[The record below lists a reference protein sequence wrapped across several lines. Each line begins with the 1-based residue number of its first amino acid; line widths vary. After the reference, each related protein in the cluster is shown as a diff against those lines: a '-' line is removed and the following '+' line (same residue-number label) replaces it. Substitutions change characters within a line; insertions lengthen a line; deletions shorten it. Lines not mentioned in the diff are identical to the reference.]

1 MARLILKSPYLKPGH
16 DQSPGGYLQYIATRE
31 GVEMAEDTS
40 RHLPST
46 AEQQKEIAKLIKQH
60 PDSKES
66 HEYEDYLHAPT
77 RGNADAFIQSV
88 FELYGDPQRDVYL
101 KYIDERPGSNGLF
114 TDEGVPIVLSQVQ
127 KEMNESQ
134 SNIWTHII
142 SLRRED
148 AERLGYNS
156 PEMWMYL
163 LRSQRN
169 MIAQQ
174 MKIAPEN
181 FRWYAAFHNE
191 GHHPH
196 VHMMA
201 YSVDPKEAYLTK
213 QGIETIKSNL
223 AKEIFRQDL
232 LQIYQKQT
240 DLRDELRQASRKRME
255 EIVTEID
262 NGNIPLPDIAQLL
275 IQLSDRLSKHKG
287 KKQYGY
293 LNTGTKKLVDEIVAI
308 LAADQRIQEL
318 YSLWYDLR
326 EDVLR
331 TYTDKMPERIPLAQ
345 QKEFKSIRNTVVQA
359 AQRIIVPI
367 IAPAVAPALPCVD
380 FSGNGEDEYQAAKEW
395 LCEPRVPFREEVEKQ
410 LYDAAIRGSVDAI
423 YGTGMLHLKT
433 DPATAIGYFELAAKQ
448 GHSYAEYQLGRI
460 YCFSLGVPQNLE
472 AGMEWLKASAG
483 HGNEH
488 AATLLSRVQQ
498 GLQNVA
504 LNAASGLLCSLANML
519 QASGEQNFQKRLRAD
534 RKQISK
540 TAQKK
545 QAQGLHHQEEYQGL
559 TMV

>member
-1 MARLILKSPYLKPGH
+1 LARLILKSPYLKPGGKK
-16 DQSPGGYLQYIATRE
+16 SPGGYLKYIATRE

-40 RHLPST
+40 RHLPAT
-46 AEQQKEIAKLIKQH
+46 AEQQKQIKALTKKH
-60 PDSKES
+60 PQSRES
-66 HEYEDYLHAPT
+66 HEYEDYLSNPT
-77 RGNADAFIQSV
+77 RGNADAFLWNICEEYQD
-88 FELYGDPQRDVYL
+88 GPKRDVYL
-101 KYIDERPGSNGLF
+101 RYIDERPGSNGLF

-148 AERLGYNS
+148 AERLGYNC
-156 PEMWMYL
+156 PEMWMHL

-174 MKIAPEN
+174 MKISPEN

-196 VHMMA
+196 IHMMA

-213 QGIETIKSNL
+213 QGIENIKSNL

-240 DLRDELRQASRKRME
+240 DLRDELRQASRERME
-255 EIVTEID
+255 EIVAEID

-275 IQLSDRLSKHKG
+275 IKLSDRLSKHKG

-318 YSLWYDLR
+318 YGLWYDLR

-331 TYTDKMPERIPLAQ
+331 TYTDKMPERIPLEQ

-433 DPATAIGYFELAAKQ
+433 DPEPPSAILNWLQSKVTVMQNTNWEESIASDWVFR
-448 GHSYAEYQLGRI
+448 RI
-460 YCFSLGVPQNLE
+460 WKPVWNG
-472 AGMEWLKASAG
+472 
-483 HGNEH
+483 
-488 AATLLSRVQQ
+488 
-498 GLQNVA
+498 
-504 LNAASGLLCSLANML
+504 
-519 QASGEQNFQKRLRAD
+519 
-534 RKQISK
+534 
-540 TAQKK
+540 
-545 QAQGLHHQEEYQGL
+545 
-559 TMV
+559 

>member
-1 MARLILKSPYLKPGH
+1 MPRLILKSPYLKPGH
-16 DQSPGGYLQYIATRE
+16 NKSPGGYLLYIATRE
-31 GVEMAEDTS
+31 GVEVAEDTS
-40 RHLPST
+40 RHLTST

-60 PDSKES
+60 PDSKDS
-66 HEYEDYLHAPT
+66 HEYEDYLTAPT
-77 RGNADAFIQSV
+77 RRNADAFIQSV
-88 FELYGDPQRDVYL
+88 FELYGDPQRDIYL

-148 AERLGYNS
+148 AERLGYNR

-223 AKEIFRQDL
+223 AKEIFRHDL

-240 DLRDELRQASRKRME
+240 DLRDELRQASRERME

-293 LNTGTKKLVDEIVAI
+293 LNTGTRKLVDEIVAR
-308 LAADQRIQEL
+308 LATDQRIQEL
-318 YSLWYDLR
+318 YGLWYDLR

-331 TYTDKMPERIPLAQ
+331 TYTDKMPERIPLEQ

-410 LYDAAIRGSVDAI
+410 LYDAAIRGSVDAV
-423 YGTGMLHLKT
+423 YGTGKLYLET
-433 DPATAIGYFELAAKQ
+433 DIATAIGYFELAAKQ

-460 YCFSLGVPQNLE
+460 YCIGLGVPQYLE
-472 AGMEWLKASAG
+472 AGIEWLKASAD
-483 HGNEH
+483 HGN
-488 AATLLSRVQQ
+488 
-498 GLQNVA
+498 
-504 LNAASGLLCSLANML
+504 
-519 QASGEQNFQKRLRAD
+519 
-534 RKQISK
+534 
-540 TAQKK
+540 
-545 QAQGLHHQEEYQGL
+545 
-559 TMV
+559 